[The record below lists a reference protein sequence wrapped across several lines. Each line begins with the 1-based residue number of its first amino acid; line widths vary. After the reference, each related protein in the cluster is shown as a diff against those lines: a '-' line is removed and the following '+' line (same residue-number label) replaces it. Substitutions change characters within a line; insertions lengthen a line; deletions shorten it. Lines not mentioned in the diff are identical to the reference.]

1 MTGGRTVRGMLAI
14 AMAGCTTQA
23 RTADRRADVEAAMR
37 HYVRL
42 TQLVNSDSV
51 AAMYTNDG
59 EMLQA
64 RSAPIRGREAIRAF
78 LKPFDGHTVV
88 DTVTSTTDALDVY
101 DSTAYLWGGY
111 HQVTRLDGPPATYN
125 GRMVIRWRLEPDGAW
140 RIARI
145 LMQPA
150 P

>member
-1 MTGGRTVRGMLAI
+1 M
-14 AMAGCTTQA
+14 Q
-23 RTADRRADVEAAMR
+23 
-37 HYVRL
+37 HYLRSI
-42 TQLVNSDSV
+42 QLVNSDSV
-51 AAMYTNDG
+51 AATYTADA

-64 RSAPIRGREAIRAF
+64 GSAPIRGREAIRAF
-78 LKPFDGHTVV
+78 LKPFDGRAIV
-88 DTVTSTTDALDVY
+88 DTVRGTTDALEVY

-111 HQVTRLDGPPATYN
+111 HQVTRLDGPAATYN
-125 GRMVIRWRLEPDGAW
+125 GRFVIRWRLEPDGAW